1 MVWFRCVKT
10 PFRMSKIA
18 LLELSNLEVPLP
30 GREIG
35 AVWAQE
41 EASSCRPA
49 STKRAPSPA
58 PTLAIRLRAR
68 LSSLTALEARA
79 LFTLVNRPDTGEE
92 TLLKCAAGE
101 TGVSE
106 ALIVKIAKKLGFA
119 GYRQLREAL
128 SEHNRLAQGDLHE
141 ELCGT
146 EGTSARLKKVLRV
159 SVQTLEQGLA
169 HVSPEALGRAAD
181 CLHAARQRDFYGEGG
196 SGQVAR
202 DASYRFCASECV
214 LPSLTTPS

>member
-1 MVWFRCVKT
+1 MVWFRCVET

-18 LLELSNLEVPLP
+18 LLELSNLAVPLP

-41 EASSCRPA
+41 EAPSCRPA
-49 STKRAPSPA
+49 STKQAPSPA

-79 LFTLVNRPDTGEE
+79 LFTLLHRRDTGED

-106 ALIVKIAKKLGFA
+106 ALIVKIAKKLGFE
-119 GYRQLREAL
+119 GFRQLREAL
-128 SEHNRLAQGDLHE
+128 GEHNRLAQADLHE
-141 ELCGT
+141 ELCVA
-146 EGTSARLKKVLRV
+146 EGA
-159 SVQTLEQGLA
+159 
-169 HVSPEALGRAAD
+169 SPG
-181 CLHAARQRDFYGEGG
+181 YK
-196 SGQVAR
+196 
-202 DASYRFCASECV
+202 RFC
-214 LPSLTTPS
+214 TPLSRRWSKA